1 MPPPHYVLMEP
12 PSASLM
18 AGTALFQKK
27 QDVMLQ
33 LVLSKAQSPRV
44 HVGNRHYSFCQCD
57 QEWGFC

>member
-1 MPPPHYVLMEP
+1 MEP